1 MAQLRSWEV
10 DAIHGERLEDEVFY
24 VGTDDDDYESPAHRQ
39 HRYQQVA
46 RRYLDG
52 HAPIIL
58 TASLRGP
65 FESASGWSNPWA
77 KSSKRT
83 LTITSSAAQPTPP
96 QSAVKPNKQRRLASA
111 SPQKPT
117 QQPAESYLPSP
128 ESLKQAPIAEE
139 LEEEGEA
146 EEEHPYL
153 EDGELRMVQQWR
165 AGVQEQANSRPE
177 NQLAGQKRKRSI
189 DTENWL
195 KTIPAKRTHRRKHNI
210 RTSDNFGQQLDP
222 NAITGSQPK
231 DVTVGSIHGAKS
243 SSPVSPSKRQLTIEL
258 QKKSP
263 SRELWKREAAKPNE
277 EKPATQPLSS
287 PVSLKGEA
295 LQRRPVHSSPL
306 KNVTTAPRSPTST
319 PCSSPKKKPCDAR
332 LTAHQ
337 LDETLS
343 LPQEANSPTQEAL
356 DDSTATVV
364 ATGEPVLESQAS
376 TLPIN
381 DIEPTVQRAHTPE
394 LAVAQVEA
402 MAPTNDNEE
411 PTLECAIEP
420 PIDSLI
426 ETTVPAPVKDAIEA
440 TDEAIVGPTI
450 EQTVGSA
457 VKSAA
462 EVEETPEQ
470 TFTAELNKSLKALD
484 CPTSIDQSIESPR
497 FDIHVTAAYPR
508 APETVILPAA
518 AETPP
523 QKTCKLPSEGC
534 LNVDEKHSGNEEI
547 EEDQL
552 SDSSS
557 ESEVDS
563 ESESD
568 IEDDF
573 EGPDAQLVADFE
585 GSFVFPP
592 FMANDP
598 QTCSTAAIEVDAL
611 ENTAAAIEDSVVEAE
626 VELASAAM
634 AMFLSQSSTS
644 EENCTPDEAL
654 QRSVAMSPQNQPG
667 EDFSFIDDSMA
678 SPETPLPSIE
688 VPIKMEDSSCDT
700 VQLEAPRKGAT
711 PGHSSEPTVHTDLIA
726 MAQTA
731 GAILGQ
737 TDTETAPL
745 ATPATAPPVAIDA
758 KRAQE
763 ELAISTAP
771 RPSTPTADGGQS
783 ICMAA
788 PPLPLLPPSTP
799 QPSFQIASFSSF
811 MSPSPIRRRARIS
824 RCGRRSCLSVGSGIK
839 DRWGTAARRKSVT
852 WASVAEDNHGSRL
865 AIREQSPPPDALLGD
880 LPVGQSDKFAG
891 HFSAVVRRTDGL
903 RHKFRSM
910 KKRNTLAEPDAAIN
924 DLSPVE
930 AVADAMEINDNTSAT
945 EPVSTDA
952 AVESQEATLETDM
965 GDRDREE
972 LSMEPLDVVEDMFRE
987 MGDILQVF
995 NVDAELDQ
1003 ARRVDGISG

>member
-10 DAIHGERLEDEVFY
+10 DAIHGERLENEAFY

-46 RRYLDG
+46 RQYLDG
-52 HAPIIL
+52 HTPIIL

-65 FESASGWSNPWA
+65 FDSASGWSNPWV

-83 LTITSSAAQPTPP
+83 LTITSSAGQPTPP
-96 QSAVKPNKQRRLASA
+96 QSAVKTNKQRRLASA

-117 QQPAESYLPSP
+117 RQPAESYLPSP

-139 LEEEGEA
+139 LEDEDEDED
-146 EEEHPYL
+146 EHPYL
-153 EDGELRMVQQWR
+153 EDDELRMVQQWR
-165 AGVQEQANSRPE
+165 TGVQEQASSRPE

-195 KTIPAKRTHRRKHNI
+195 KTIPAKRTHRRKHKI

-222 NAITGSQPK
+222 NAIPGFQPK
-231 DVTVGSIHGAKS
+231 VVAVESIRGAKS
-243 SSPVSPSKRQLTIEL
+243 SGPVSPSKTQLTNEL
-258 QKKSP
+258 QKSPP
-263 SRELWKREAAKPNE
+263 SRELWKRDVA
-277 EKPATQPLSS
+277 KPATQPLSS
-287 PVSLKGEA
+287 PVSLEGEA
-295 LQRRPVHSSPL
+295 LQRRSVHGSPL
-306 KNVTTAPRSPTST
+306 KNVTTVPRSPVST
-319 PCSSPKKKPCDAR
+319 PCSSPKTKLCDAK
-332 LTAHQ
+332 LNAHQ

-343 LPQEANSPTQEAL
+343 LPQQAESSAQEAV
-356 DDSTATVV
+356 DDSTVTVV
-364 ATGEPVLESQAS
+364 ATDEQVLESHAS
-376 TLPIN
+376 TLPVK
-381 DIEPTVQRAHTPE
+381 EMETTMQREHMPEE
-394 LAVAQVEA
+394 LAADQVEA
-402 MAPTNDNEE
+402 IAPTNDVEE
-411 PTLECAIEP
+411 TTLACALAP
-420 PIDSLI
+420 PIESVI
-426 ETTVPAPVKDAIEA
+426 ETTVPAPVKSATEV
-440 TDEAIVGPTI
+440 TDEAIVDPAF
-450 EQTVGSA
+450 EQTVGLG

-470 TFTAELNKSLKALD
+470 IFTAELNNNPKAPD
-484 CPTSIDQSIESPR
+484 CPKSHDESIASPR
-497 FDIHVTAAYPR
+497 PDINVAAAYPLV
-508 APETVILPAA
+508 PETVMLPAA
-518 AETPP
+518 VQNSPH
-523 QKTCKLPSEGC
+523 KMCKSPSAGC
-534 LNVDEKHSGNEEI
+534 LNADEKHSGNEE
-547 EEDQL
+547 
-552 SDSSS
+552 SSG
-557 ESEVDS
+557 SEVDS
-563 ESESD
+563 ESESEVD
-568 IEDDF
+568 NDF
-573 EGPDAQLVADFE
+573 DGPDAQLVADFE

-592 FMANDP
+592 FTADKP
-598 QTCSTAAIEVDAL
+598 QTCSTVAIETDAL
-611 ENTAAAIEDSVVEAE
+611 ENTAAAEDSVVEAE

-654 QRSVAMSPQNQPG
+654 QRSVAMSPQDQPG
-667 EDFSFIDDSMA
+667 EDLSFIDDSMA

-688 VPIKMEDSSCDT
+688 VLIKMEDISCDT
-700 VQLEAPRKGAT
+700 IQLEAPREGAT
-711 PGHSSEPTVHTDLIA
+711 LGRSCEPTVQTDLMA
-726 MAQTA
+726 MAKTA

-737 TDTETAPL
+737 TDAEG
-745 ATPATAPPVAIDA
+745 
-758 KRAQE
+758 AQE
-763 ELAISTAP
+763 ELVISTAP
-771 RPSTPTADGGQS
+771 RPSTPTADCGQLT
-783 ICMAA
+783 CMAA

-824 RCGRRSCLSVGSGIK
+824 RNGRRSCLSVGSSIK
-839 DRWGTAARRKSVT
+839 DRWGTAAPRKSVT
-852 WASVAEDNHGSRL
+852 WASVAEDNQGSRL

-910 KKRNTLAEPDAAIN
+910 KKRNNLDEPDAAAK

-930 AVADAMEINDNTSAT
+930 AVTDAMEIVDNTPAT
-945 EPVSTDA
+945 EPVSTEA
-952 AVESQEATLETDM
+952 AAESQEITLETDM
-965 GDRDREE
+965 EDRDREE